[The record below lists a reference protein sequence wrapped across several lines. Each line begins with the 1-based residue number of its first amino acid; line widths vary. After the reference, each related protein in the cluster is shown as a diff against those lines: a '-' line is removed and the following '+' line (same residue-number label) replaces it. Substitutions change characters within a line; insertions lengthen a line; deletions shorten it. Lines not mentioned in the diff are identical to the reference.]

1 MLNCIYHIFYVLI
14 IMNKKEIIETENFA
28 LKSKLIGITT
38 VTTNEV
44 ILVTASLTNAFFQ
57 KSVVI

>member
-1 MLNCIYHIFYVLI
+1 MLNCIYQIFYVLI

-44 ILVTASLTNAFFQ
+44 ILVTASLTNVFFQ
-57 KSVVI
+57 KSVII

>member
-1 MLNCIYHIFYVLI
+1 
-14 IMNKKEIIETENFA
+14 MNKKEIIETENFA

-44 ILVTASLTNAFFQ
+44 IPVTASLTNAFFQ